1 VIVELLLRRSVMADS
16 KAVRPY
22 KVEHK
27 DPRVFR
33 AVTSAIRAPK
43 DPIKAAAAQRA
54 ISEEA
59 AALMSGILA
68 RARQKVAK
76 AS

>member
-1 VIVELLLRRSVMADS
+1 MGDS
-16 KAVRPY
+16 KAIKLVGN
-22 KVEHK
+22 VEHR

-33 AVTSAIRAPK
+33 AVTLAIRAPR
-43 DPIKAAAAQRA
+43 DAGKAAAAQRA
-54 ISEEA
+54 ISEDA
-59 AALMSGILA
+59 AALTSGILA